1 MEHKLD
7 TATKALETDNDV
19 PVHVKMDST
28 DKMKLESD
36 IEKLKNKISSLK
48 EIGLKSSLSQVK
60 NIEFNPNKLAS
71 SQFSLSQNNI
81 GNSLTK
87 MRGDLP
93 YVAKNMGDL
102 KIETISVNEETKKFG
117 KNSSSN
123 FDKGTKSLKRFALS
137 LFSIGSAYAL
147 VSKTSSAYMSND
159 LELSRKLQNVWVGLG
174 SFLAP
179 AIEYVSDLM
188 MKGLGYLNEFVKAL
202 TGIDFIARAN
212 AKGLDKQ
219 AQSQKNLNK
228 QTFSFDE
235 MNIAQSTSSGSSNSS
250 SSGLIEIPELDGR
263 LVKKLQDL
271 AKWLKENW
279 NWISKVGIALGV
291 TFGVAK
297 IAGLLSNIGKLLGG
311 SGTGLI
317 GLKGMLVGLA
327 TAYTIYLYMKGYKE
341 IKQALDELH
350 GSVKKNTEMEKD
362 LTEQSQKLSDKFWN
376 LADSGKVSA
385 EEIDTFKES
394 IKRSTDRL
402 AGQSDA
408 IDNSQIK
415 FLGFTIKT
423 KEAAQQQE
431 ELAKQVEIAT
441 TDYYKMYQA
450 GLITQEELD
459 DFASNTLIKVIEKL
473 KSNGVEVD
481 NLKIKFEQLTGQNYD
496 IYVRAKLHDEVT
508 KPLMDIINRDWNNAF
523 NIVFGNANRN
533 WNSTG
538 SGGRRFARGDIVT
551 QPTRAVIGEAGYP
564 EAILPLTDG
573 YLSTLAN
580 LILGA
585 SGNKGNNSSVNNIYL
600 DSRLIQRQI
609 RKADED
615 LSFATN
621 R

>member
-1 MEHKLD
+1 M
-7 TATKALETDNDV
+7 TKTLKTDEEL
-19 PVHVKMDST
+19 PIGVKMDET
-28 DKMKLESD
+28 DRLKLESD
-36 IEKLKNKISSLK
+36 IEKLKNKLMSLK
-48 EIGLKSSLSQVK
+48 EIGLKNSLSAVK
-60 NIEFNPNKLAS
+60 NIEFNPDKLTNN
-71 SQFSLSQNNI
+71 QFSLSQNSFS
-81 GNSLTK
+81 GSLTK

-93 YVAKNMGDL
+93 YIAKDMSDL
-102 KIETISVNEETKKFG
+102 KIEMNAVNEETKKFG
-117 KNSSSN
+117 KSSSSN
-123 FDKGTKSLKRFALS
+123 FDKGTQSLKKFALS

-147 VSKTSSAYMSND
+147 VSKASSAYMSND
-159 LELSRKLQNVWVGLG
+159 LELSKKLQNVWVGLG

-179 AIEYVSDLM
+179 AIEYISDLM

-212 AKGLDKQ
+212 AKALDKQ

-235 MNIAQSTSSGSSNSS
+235 MNIAQSTSSSSSS
-250 SSGLIEIPELDGR
+250 GSSGLIEIPELDDR

-297 IAGLLSNIGKLLGG
+297 ISGLLSNIGKLLGG
-311 SGTGLI
+311 SGKGLI

-327 TAYTIYLYMKGYKE
+327 AVYTIQLYMKGYQK

-350 GSVKKNTEMEKD
+350 EAVKANTEMEKG

-376 LADSGKVSA
+376 LADSGNASA
-385 EEIDTFKES
+385 EQIDAFKES
-394 IKRSTDRL
+394 VKRSTDRL
-402 AGQSDA
+402 VGQSDA

-415 FLGFTIKT
+415 FFGLTIKT

-441 TDYYKMYQA
+441 DDYYQMYQA
-450 GLITQEELD
+450 GLITKEELD

-481 NLKIKFEQLTGQNYD
+481 NLKTKFENLTGQNYD

-523 NIVFGNANRN
+523 NIVFGTADRN
-533 WNSTG
+533 WGSTG
-538 SGGRRFARGDIVT
+538 NGGRRFARGDIVT

-564 EAILPLTDG
+564 EAVLPLTDG

-585 SGNKGNNSSVNNIYL
+585 SNHRGSNSSVNNIYL

-609 RKADED
+609 RKADEE
-615 LSFATN
+615 LSFAMN